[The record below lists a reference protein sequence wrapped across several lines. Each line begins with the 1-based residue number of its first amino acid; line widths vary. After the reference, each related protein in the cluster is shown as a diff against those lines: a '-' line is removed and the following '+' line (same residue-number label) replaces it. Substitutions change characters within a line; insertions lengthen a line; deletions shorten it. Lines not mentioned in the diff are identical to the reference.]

1 MNGHEL
7 VSGWYHLA
15 LDPEASTVFRLK
27 QRAISKSGHPGFAGQ
42 TSSFVL
48 RSRAN
53 LPIY

>member
-27 QRAISKSGHPGFAGQ
+27 P
-42 TSSFVL
+42 L
-48 RSRAN
+48 
-53 LPIY
+53 